1 MIRGITAGL
10 IALFVAMAVVFVA
23 RADRRGPDDAPGLPV
38 PAMAGSWSGEAR
50 IVVNW
55 TTEKTLRVTLNVAP
69 DGRVT
74 GTIGDAVL
82 RDGSLESN
90 RTAIGRA
97 LHLATDWIV
106 RGTLDG
112 DVIKAEGIRRA
123 TVKIPLD
130 WVDGH
135 FEGGVN
141 TSGSHLG
148 GKDTMWLAAQDLR
161 LDRVKVRQ

>member
-23 RADRRGPDDAPGLPV
+23 RADRRAPDGAPGLPL

-55 TTEKTLRVTLNVAP
+55 TTEKTLRVKLNIAP

-97 LHLATDWIV
+97 LHIKTDWIV
-106 RGTLDG
+106 RGALDG
-112 DVIKAEGIRRA
+112 DVVKTEGIRREG
-123 TVKIPLD
+123 VMVPLN
-130 WVDGH
+130 WVDDH

-141 TSGSHLG
+141 TSGSHFG
-148 GKDTMWLAAQDLR
+148 GKDTMSLAARDLR
-161 LDRVKVRQ
+161 LDRVKAGQ